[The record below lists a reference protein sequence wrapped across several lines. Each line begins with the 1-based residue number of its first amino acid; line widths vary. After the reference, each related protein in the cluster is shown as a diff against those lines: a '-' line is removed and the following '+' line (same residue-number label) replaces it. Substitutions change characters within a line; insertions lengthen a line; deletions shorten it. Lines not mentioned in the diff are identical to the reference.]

1 MNKQQS
7 KQSLNFKQAIL
18 NKQNEVQNRSVNKIR
33 IEKNKIDENERARE
47 ESYYNWLKTIDVLS
61 KRWEKYK
68 EDYIQIYGEDEY
80 EKRYVIPNYWVM
92 PEDEEEYDEESEEN
106 ESDLLSINSYDEYS
120 DYDSTWY

>member
-68 EDYIQIYGEDEY
+68 EDYIQIY
-80 EKRYVIPNYWVM
+80 
-92 PEDEEEYDEESEEN
+92 
-106 ESDLLSINSYDEYS
+106 
-120 DYDSTWY
+120 